1 MDYNAIEPNTKK
13 YVKKSV
19 YIKLDDD
26 EKRAYMKAV
35 KYIMKK
41 MYDERN
47 TSMEEIID
55 KIEPITVEI
64 LVVDSIDIL
73 DPWTKV
79 KLEMNDDRKGKSI
92 KVMIKDDSNWN
103 HVAYVRESDAI
114 NLMQYKFLD
123 KKLMFIDKLKSDYK
137 YRVFL

>member
-1 MDYNAIEPNTKK
+1 
-13 YVKKSV
+13 
-19 YIKLDDD
+19 
-26 EKRAYMKAV
+26 MKAV

-79 KLEMNDDRKGKSI
+79 KLKMNHDNNGKSI
-92 KVMIKDDSNWN
+92 KVMMKDDGEWKR
-103 HVAYVRESDAI
+103 VAYVRESDAI
-114 NLMQYKFLD
+114 NLMQYEFLD
-123 KKLMFIDKLKSDYK
+123 KKLMFIDKFKADYK
-137 YRVFL
+137 YRILL